1 MSSAT
6 EFEEIAHCG
15 GKVTFDFKT
24 DGERKSYS
32 VGVSH
37 DRPTLASWFAVYAL
51 HGQPVGDIQLGGI
64 GQSWGPPPTAECFPV
79 FIAADRESY
88 FGHSCVSDCRG
99 YWRARAAPSRWPMT
113 CPYCGVQG
121 PTYAFRSPA
130 QLAYIQHYVATL
142 LGALAS
148 LTADGEVVIDIDEIV
163 ESAGTQPT
171 PDFYSAEVSQ
181 QCRFTCES
189 CGVQNDILG
198 HFGYC
203 CCCGARN
210 NMALFRSDVSRI
222 LDELASG
229 TSAV

>member
-1 MSSAT
+1 
-6 EFEEIAHCG
+6 
-15 GKVTFDFKT
+15 
-24 DGERKSYS
+24 
-32 VGVSH
+32 
-37 DRPTLASWFAVYAL
+37 
-51 HGQPVGDIQLGGI
+51 
-64 GQSWGPPPTAECFPV
+64 
-79 FIAADRESY
+79 
-88 FGHSCVSDCRG
+88 
-99 YWRARAAPSRWPMT
+99 MT

-229 TSAV
+229 TSQYEGDLR